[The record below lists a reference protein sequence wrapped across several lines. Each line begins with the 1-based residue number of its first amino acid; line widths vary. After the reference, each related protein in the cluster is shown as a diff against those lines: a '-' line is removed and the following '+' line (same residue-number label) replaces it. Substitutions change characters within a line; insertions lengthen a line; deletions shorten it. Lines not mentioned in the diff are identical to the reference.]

1 MKRGVPLTPLL
12 ATCVTLAALL
22 QLSVLSLLT
31 CGQDACP
38 TKSCSWLR
46 AGALSWGV
54 CKETVGIGIC
64 RQAKSQIQGQ
74 RKRERE
80 EGRVGAAGS
89 LALVARG
96 GVGEAPCLVPS
107 CFRRSGLLFQVLQN
121 LTPSPRSSRGLGED
135 LGKLGGPGCHLGNRF
150 WENGPSCLKS
160 CFSLIGDGVGI
171 KVNYRGFL
179 AII

>member
-1 MKRGVPLTPLL
+1 MPHTPLL

-64 RQAKSQIQGQ
+64 RQDKGQVQGQ
-74 RKRERE
+74 RQRERE

-96 GVGEAPCLVPS
+96 GVGEVPSLVPS

-121 LTPSPRSSRGLGED
+121 LTLSPQELKGTWRRFGEARWTWMSSCKQV
-135 LGKLGGPGCHLGNRF
+135 LGKMAPPVLNLVSF
-150 WENGPSCLKS
+150 
-160 CFSLIGDGVGI
+160 
-171 KVNYRGFL
+171 
-179 AII
+179 